1 MPLIL
6 QPVFSQKSREE
17 IEQHL
22 LVVRAKRMSA
32 VVVYFAGVN
41 AKNMHLI
48 AKEQQRIAREYEMLK
63 RDIDRMGK
71 LEVAIEA
78 RLAKLIQHQQEMD
91 VYSGNLV
98 EIEDGDR
105 AEKISRI
112 NGEDRRRAKKG
123 SGLGVRSG
131 RAPGT

>member
-1 MPLIL
+1 M
-6 QPVFSQKSREE
+6 FSQKSREE

-22 LVVRAKRMSA
+22 LVVRAKRMAA
-32 VVVYFAGVN
+32 VVVYYAGVN

-48 AKEQQRIAREYEMLK
+48 AKEQQRIAHEYEMLK
-63 RDIDRMGK
+63 RDMERMNK
-71 LEVAIEA
+71 LEDAIES

-91 VYSGNLV
+91 VYRGNLV

-105 AEKISRI
+105 VEKSD
-112 NGEDRRRAKKG
+112 GEYRRQTRETGRRSAG
-123 SGLGVRSG
+123 SPVRSG